1 MHSTRAL
8 VQFAFDAIMVIKKY
22 RFMFCKPMDYIN
34 WKLMW
39 ASVLSNVKNYFLDT
53 KIFTVLT
60 YPNQHSV
67 DTSHILL
74 ITPAQINT
82 S

>member
-1 MHSTRAL
+1 
-8 VQFAFDAIMVIKKY
+8 
-22 RFMFCKPMDYIN
+22 
-34 WKLMW
+34 MW
-39 ASVLSNVKNYFLDT
+39 ASVLSSVKNHFLDT